1 MKKTIFTLFV
11 CLMFVNAY
19 TQLSINGTPKSFS
32 YKTHSVVPT
41 VYLAEPDMSKVE
53 AEDAKADAMGKA
65 YRVGVFLNTSI
76 NPQNSG
82 VWDFLPDGS
91 AIWRVSV
98 KSDGAKAIGLYFS
111 DWFMTPGI
119 EVYAYSPD
127 KEYVIGAF
135 TELNNNFEFRTMAID
150 KIPGEEAILEVFVPD
165 RNQNFDLELN
175 RISYFYR
182 GAVINNPKV
191 GACQVNVACSEA
203 DNWRNEVRSVAK
215 INMVLDDGTY
225 MCSGFLVNNINKD
238 CKPYFLTADHCSA
251 SQSNVPVTP
260 TQLSQWTFTFNYQS
274 NGCKGTYSTSH
285 KSYIGATYKAS
296 DSYGETSSGSDFF
309 LCLLNNTPEASVNA
323 YYAGWSYLSTASTN
337 GVSIHHPDG
346 AIKKISTYT
355 KTLLNYTTHWG
366 VYWAE
371 TANGHG
377 VTEGGSSGSPI
388 FDKNNRA
395 VGTLTGGSST
405 CENPNKMDV
414 YGKMSVHW
422 ASAGTSSDKQLKYWL
437 DPTGAS
443 GGTLDGRDNCFVGL
457 NDVDYVRANI
467 QIFPNPASEV
477 LNIDFSKYNVENGV
491 LSISNLL
498 GKTVVESGMGNYTDV
513 VKININDLTPGMYF
527 VKISSNTE
535 NVSIPFIVQ

>member
-1 MKKTIFTLFV
+1 M
-11 CLMFVNAY
+11 
-19 TQLSINGTPKSFS
+19 
-32 YKTHSVVPT
+32 
-41 VYLAEPDMSKVE
+41 
-53 AEDAKADAMGKA
+53 
-65 YRVGVFLNTSI
+65 
-76 NPQNSG
+76 
-82 VWDFLPDGS
+82 
-91 AIWRVSV
+91 
-98 KSDGAKAIGLYFS
+98 
-111 DWFMTPGI
+111 
-119 EVYAYSPD
+119 
-127 KEYVIGAF
+127 
-135 TELNNNFEFRTMAID
+135 
-150 KIPGEEAILEVFVPD
+150 
-165 RNQNFDLELN
+165 
-175 RISYFYR
+175 
-182 GAVINNPKV
+182 
-191 GACQVNVACSEA
+191 
-203 DNWRNEVRSVAK
+203 
-215 INMVLDDGTY
+215 
-225 MCSGFLVNNINKD
+225 
-238 CKPYFLTADHCSA
+238 
-251 SQSNVPVTP
+251 
-260 TQLSQWTFTFNYQS
+260 
-274 NGCKGTYSTSH
+274 
-285 KSYIGATYKAS
+285 
-296 DSYGETSSGSDFF
+296 
-309 LCLLNNTPEASVNA
+309 
-323 YYAGWSYLSTASTN
+323 
-337 GVSIHHPDG
+337 
-346 AIKKISTYT
+346 
-355 KTLLNYTTHWG
+355 NYTTHWG

>member
-238 CKPYFLTADHCSA
+238 CKPYFLTADHCSV

-323 YYAGWSYLSTASTN
+323 YSAGWSYLSTASTN
-337 GVSIHHPDG
+337 GVSIH
-346 AIKKISTYT
+346 
-355 KTLLNYTTHWG
+355 
-366 VYWAE
+366 
-371 TANGHG
+371 
-377 VTEGGSSGSPI
+377 
-388 FDKNNRA
+388 
-395 VGTLTGGSST
+395 
-405 CENPNKMDV
+405 NPME
-414 YGKMSVHW
+414 
-422 ASAGTSSDKQLKYWL
+422 Q
-437 DPTGAS
+437 
-443 GGTLDGRDNCFVGL
+443 
-457 NDVDYVRANI
+457 
-467 QIFPNPASEV
+467 
-477 LNIDFSKYNVENGV
+477 
-491 LSISNLL
+491 
-498 GKTVVESGMGNYTDV
+498 
-513 VKININDLTPGMYF
+513 
-527 VKISSNTE
+527 
-535 NVSIPFIVQ
+535 